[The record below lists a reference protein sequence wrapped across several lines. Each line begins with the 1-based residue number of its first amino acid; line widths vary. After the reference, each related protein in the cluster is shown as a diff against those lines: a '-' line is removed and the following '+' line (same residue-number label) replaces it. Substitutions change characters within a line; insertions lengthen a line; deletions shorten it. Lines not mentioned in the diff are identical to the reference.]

1 MAKVRIMIVEDELL
15 IAEEM
20 ASRLESFGYSVVTI
34 VDSAADARHALETY
48 QVDMI
53 LIDIKIKGDE
63 DGISLGAYVT
73 QRYAIPLIYITSL
86 KDQPTIDR
94 SKSSRPSA
102 YLIKPYNDQQLQIVI
117 DMALYNYSADR
128 SDREKQNHDNKHHVI
143 KDSFFIRHND
153 RYVRIHLDDIT
164 YLEADNNYSKINT
177 ADTSIM
183 IPLTLGAVLDKLPVP
198 GFLRVHRSFVVNVRK
213 VQAFEGN
220 RLYIGK
226 VEIPVGRNYSDRVFT
241 EFPSL

>member
-1 MAKVRIMIVEDELL
+1 MAKVRIMIVEDELV

-20 ASRLESFGYSVVTI
+20 ASKLESFGYSVAAI
-34 VDSAADARHALETY
+34 VDSAAEARHALETY
-48 QVDMI
+48 QLDMI
-53 LIDIKIKGDE
+53 LIDIRIKGDE
-63 DGISLGAYVT
+63 DGISLGAYIT
-73 QRYAIPLIYITSL
+73 QEYAIPLIYITSL
-86 KDQPTIDR
+86 KDQSTIDR
-94 SKSSRPSA
+94 SKSSRPAA
-102 YLIKPYNDQQLQIVI
+102 YLIKPYNDQQLLIVI

-128 SDREKQNHDNKHHVI
+128 STQQKNQHDDKHHVI
-143 KDSFFIRHND
+143 KDSLFIRHID

-177 ADTSIM
+177 VETSVT
-183 IPLTLGAVLDKLPVP
+183 IPLTLGAVLDKLPATV
-198 GFLRVHRSFVVNVRK
+198 FLRVHRSFVVNMRK